1 MGAKASVSEEL
12 VQKLCYMI
20 NDNNYILMYVTCN
33 EGKSI
38 VVLRLER
45 ALKSK
50 IYEKMTAN

>member
-1 MGAKASVSEEL
+1 
-12 VQKLCYMI
+12 
-20 NDNNYILMYVTCN
+20 MYVTCN